1 MIFDTKIS
9 LIVTFNLPFDPI
21 YMKAI
26 VLRMYMVALIDNFAI
41 NMVVSRQKLR
51 FISKQNN
58 FQTETVYTFTMT
70 TAQVNDFKAG
80 ETRGKL

>member
-9 LIVTFNLPFDPI
+9 LIVTFIMPFDPI
-21 YMKAI
+21 YMTAI
-26 VLRMYMVALIDNFAI
+26 VLRMYMASIRENSAI
-41 NMVVSRQKLR
+41 NTVGSRQKLR

-70 TAQVNDFKAG
+70 GAQVNDSKA
-80 ETRGKL
+80 EEMRGKL

>member
-26 VLRMYMVALIDNFAI
+26 VLHIYMAAIIDNFAI
-41 NMVVSRQKLR
+41 NMVGSRQKLQ

-58 FQTETVYTFTMT
+58 FQTEKVYTFAMP
-70 TAQVNDFKAG
+70 
-80 ETRGKL
+80 TRE

>member
-21 YMKAI
+21 YMIVI
-26 VLRMYMVALIDNFAI
+26 VLHMYMAAIIDNLAI

-58 FQTETVYTFTMT
+58 FQTEKVYTFAMPTS
-70 TAQVNDFKAG
+70 
-80 ETRGKL
+80 E

>member
-26 VLRMYMVALIDNFAI
+26 VLHMYMAALIDNFAI
-41 NMVVSRQKLR
+41 NMVVSRQKLP

-58 FQTETVYTFTMT
+58 FQTEKVYTFAMP
-70 TAQVNDFKAG
+70 
-80 ETRGKL
+80 TRE

>member
-9 LIVTFNLPFDPI
+9 LIVTFNLQFDPI

-26 VLRMYMVALIDNFAI
+26 VLLMYMAALIDNFAI

-58 FQTETVYTFTMT
+58 FQTEKVYTFAMPTS
-70 TAQVNDFKAG
+70 
-80 ETRGKL
+80 E